1 MTPQQ
6 DYAKD
11 IERLLID
18 CKRRLNEAADR
29 GQIVEVSRLSDQIT
43 SLSRMLELVA

>member
-6 DYAKD
+6 NYRQD
-11 IERLLID
+11 IERLLLD

-29 GQIVEVSRLSDQIT
+29 GQIAEVSRLSDQLT
-43 SLSRMLELVA
+43 SLSRLLEVAS

>member
-6 DYAKD
+6 SYRDD
-11 IERLLID
+11 IQRLLMD

-29 GQIVEVSRLSDQIT
+29 GQVIEVSRLADQVS
-43 SLSRMLELVA
+43 SLSRLLEVAS